1 MACVEKPATRCRQRA
16 IALIET
22 IVVTPLLLFLVVL
35 TAEVT
40 NGFVEYNTLAKSVRN
55 STRYVASRS
64 LLGTT
69 GTVVLSAPL
78 TAQARNLVVY
88 GNVIGSGSPILSGL
102 TIGDVQVSQIAG
114 SRDIQVS
121 VSYQYTGL
129 LGGSL
134 PTFGLG
140 TDPGLSIT
148 FRATVAM
155 RSL

>member
-1 MACVEKPATRCRQRA
+1 MAGIANSRTRQCG

-22 IVVTPLLLFLVVL
+22 VIVTPLLLFLIVL

-40 NGFVEYNTLAKSVRN
+40 NGFVEYNTLAKSVRGA
-55 STRYVASRS
+55 TRYVAARS

-69 GTVVLSAPL
+69 GTIVISPTLV
-78 TAQARNLVVY
+78 AQASNLVVY
-88 GNVIGSGSPILSGL
+88 GNVAGSGSPILSGL
-102 TIGDVQVSQIAG
+102 AVGDVQVSQVAATN
-114 SRDIQVS
+114 DIQVS
-121 VSYQYTGL
+121 VSYAYTGL
-129 LGGSL
+129 LGGTL

-140 TDPGLSIT
+140 TEPNLGIT